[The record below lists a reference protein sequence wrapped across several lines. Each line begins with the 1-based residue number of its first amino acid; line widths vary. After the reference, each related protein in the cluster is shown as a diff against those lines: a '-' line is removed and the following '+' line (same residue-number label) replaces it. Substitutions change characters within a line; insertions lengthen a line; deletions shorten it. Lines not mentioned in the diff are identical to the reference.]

1 MKNKFLIKNN
11 IQKEYIKNQIYKK
24 NKILVQKK
32 LKNIYKNIG
41 HKKDTFHS
49 LSENF
54 KLNFKE
60 KDLIKFKKFKN
71 IVIIG
76 MGGSILGAEA
86 IYSFL
91 KNKIK
96 KQFFFIDNLNE
107 CKIINVKKNINLS
120 KTLFI
125 IISKS
130 GNTLE
135 TLTNY
140 ILFKNKKINSKNMII
155 ITENKNNILNN
166 YAKKN
171 NILKINHKDYIGGRY
186 SVLSEV
192 GLLPAYLMGL
202 KTKKIRKNI
211 LDYLSTNKKKVLVD
225 SVSKLSQI
233 YLSKKFNSIVF
244 FNYCPEIEKFLY
256 WCQQLIAESLGK
268 NKKGLMPIISSAP
281 KDQHSLLQ
289 LYLDGPR
296 DKLFYI
302 ISSNYSKKLKT
313 KHYLFENKLDYLN
326 NKKIIKII
334 EAQKNSFIKI
344 LQKKK
349 IPFREFKINETS
361 EESIGEMFS
370 YFIIETALIG
380 IISGVN
386 PYNQP
391 GVEELKV
398 LTKKFLS

>member
-202 KTKKIRKNI
+202 KTK
-211 LDYLSTNKKKVLVD
+211 
-225 SVSKLSQI
+225 
-233 YLSKKFNSIVF
+233 IV
-244 FNYCPEIEKFLY
+244 
-256 WCQQLIAESLGK
+256 
-268 NKKGLMPIISSAP
+268 
-281 KDQHSLLQ
+281 H
-289 LYLDGPR
+289 
-296 DKLFYI
+296 
-302 ISSNYSKKLKT
+302 
-313 KHYLFENKLDYLN
+313 
-326 NKKIIKII
+326 
-334 EAQKNSFIKI
+334 
-344 LQKKK
+344 
-349 IPFREFKINETS
+349 
-361 EESIGEMFS
+361 
-370 YFIIETALIG
+370 
-380 IISGVN
+380 
-386 PYNQP
+386 
-391 GVEELKV
+391 
-398 LTKKFLS
+398 